1 MRPAGTMRQ
10 ICGAVAM
17 AAGLTASA
25 WAQPALPMELRI
37 PDEIAV
43 PGGVMQVK
51 LEVTEPRPI
60 FTGGGG
66 WSFSDYDQFL
76 GLAIGSAGG
85 DGAAVGVMR
94 GATLTLRLASPTSSL
109 GVLPDYPILTTTLRV
124 PQLSPV
130 FQLGRRSALDLRID
144 AFTGPGGTAIPT
156 VTKAGVA
163 TVASGASVANVEP
176 GGATV
181 GAGGV
186 ITITGTG
193 FEAGTRV
200 TLKGTAL
207 ASVTVVSSTRI
218 DLVPARDVVMHGAEL
233 QLEIPSTRQRLGY
246 YSYQRTVP
254 IAYTTDSLMRAV
266 EPAFPQVHWTAAAVP
281 FATPTAGQ
289 RLGLAVQNASAAP
302 VVVTLRLVNGSAL
315 SAPVQGALPANTR
328 LVASLAEYFGTSCT
342 AACTVRVQAA
352 APIQVLGL
360 LGDVP
365 ADAVDPVLAVADTIV
380 PAVLDFTSSVNAP
393 SYRAGDLL
401 VVTANFTPGAGA
413 VAADAYVVLATP
425 TGQYFSLTSSGVVPG
440 ISPLYT
446 RATVNAASSV
456 EVLRAPMPMG
466 VPPGAYQ
473 WLTALAAPGT
483 AQLLT
488 PIRATPFAVVP

>member
-1 MRPAGTMRQ
+1 
-10 ICGAVAM
+10 M

-124 PQLSPV
+124 PQLSPA

-218 DLVPARDVVMHGAEL
+218 DLVPAGA
-233 QLEIPSTRQRLGY
+233 
-246 YSYQRTVP
+246 
-254 IAYTTDSLMRAV
+254 
-266 EPAFPQVHWTAAAVP
+266 
-281 FATPTAGQ
+281 
-289 RLGLAVQNASAAP
+289 
-302 VVVTLRLVNGSAL
+302 
-315 SAPVQGALPANTR
+315 
-328 LVASLAEYFGTSCT
+328 
-342 AACTVRVQAA
+342 
-352 APIQVLGL
+352 
-360 LGDVP
+360 
-365 ADAVDPVLAVADTIV
+365 
-380 PAVLDFTSSVNAP
+380 
-393 SYRAGDLL
+393 
-401 VVTANFTPGAGA
+401 
-413 VAADAYVVLATP
+413 
-425 TGQYFSLTSSGVVPG
+425 
-440 ISPLYT
+440 
-446 RATVNAASSV
+446 
-456 EVLRAPMPMG
+456 
-466 VPPGAYQ
+466 
-473 WLTALAAPGT
+473 
-483 AQLLT
+483 
-488 PIRATPFAVVP
+488 